1 MNDSKVNDVEEQ
13 ISESFADFTLSDQI
27 RQLIYHC
34 SKEVTSKFFESVK
47 SFCPDTE
54 VTEENLSDAME
65 AFGFNSTHVASLRSK
80 LSLTMDST
88 VESESAEESS
98 EESEDDPEFSSIS
111 KEKLKEI
118 LTAPFPEGK
127 KPKIEDILKKLDKFT
142 ADLLVSMNKIDKA
155 IYESTSANITSRFRK
170 LKCNPLEDEKSFSY
184 NRALRLHNFLNLKK
198 SLKFSILGI
207 NQQEN
212 REKDMKLKLYNK
224 FYEKT
229 GTFTS
234 DNRNWYKCKHSKCK
248 NHPNICRT
256 NRMQHIEQYHPKKF
270 ETYDAAIKGKPQRQ
284 ATADQY
290 FCARCG
296 FGANSTNILTQ
307 HRNKFANSGATLGC
321 PKFHSF
327 YPKEFGLCNLMTK
340 IAAEY
345 RKDPKLSKRSKDRIT
360 QLKKTFH
367 CVLLVAK
374 NRQQF

>member
-1 MNDSKVNDVEEQ
+1 
-13 ISESFADFTLSDQI
+13 
-27 RQLIYHC
+27 
-34 SKEVTSKFFESVK
+34 
-47 SFCPDTE
+47 
-54 VTEENLSDAME
+54 ME

-155 IYESTSANITSRFRK
+155 IYESTSANIT
-170 LKCNPLEDEKSFSY
+170 
-184 NRALRLHNFLNLKK
+184 
-198 SLKFSILGI
+198 
-207 NQQEN
+207 

-360 QLKKTFH
+360 QLKKLFPGKGKFDSFKMTFH